1 MLEILEPLFAD
12 VRRGVFEVRQGIGD
26 YIYQTAAALKQ
37 PFLTA
42 TIGLFIVAQRHFNR
56 VMFD

>member
-26 YIYQTAAALKQ
+26 YINQTGCSQANF
-37 PFLTA
+37 PDSD
-42 TIGLFIVAQRHFNR
+42 NR
-56 VMFD
+56 SLYCCSKTFQLRNV